1 MDARRSWTSIITY
14 GDNST
19 QASGVGNS
27 NDKMKPTMPS
37 TKISD
42 VNERTTTGSA
52 AGASSSKS
60 KIINVDENDTDSD
73 GNESHYSC

>member
-60 KIINVDENDTDSD
+60 KINNVDENDTDSD